1 MRLEAGEHIGP
12 YVVVQKVGSGGMGD
26 VYRARDTRLNRLV
39 AIKVISAGGDERPQ
53 SRTRFA
59 AEARAIA
66 ALSHPHICALFDT
79 GFEAGQP
86 YLVME
91 YLEGETLAERLKRG
105 SPASRELIGL
115 AIEIADALAYAHR
128 QGVVHRDLKPANV
141 FLTRG
146 GGAKLLD
153 FGLAAMRQAAAADV
167 SQMATEPV
175 TAEGSVVGT
184 LHYLA
189 PERLHGRAADERSDI
204 YAFGVIL
211 YEMLAGA
218 RPFDEPT
225 QARLIS
231 AILTRDPAPPTVNP
245 QLPSELGPIVMTLL
259 CKEPDDRWQSAGDV
273 AKILRGIA
281 ARLGSPP
288 TPAQIRGS
296 IAHRW
301 PLLLALLSVA
311 ALAVVIALTWRRE
324 ATPAPRL
331 PVSFLVGPPVGGAL
345 GMTSATVPSAQLA
358 VSPDGASVVF
368 VAKAPGGSEQL
379 FIRRL
384 DDAGL
389 RALPGTRNASHP
401 FWSPDSRH
409 VGFFADQ
416 QLKTVAIA
424 GGPPQSICAAPNGR
438 GGAWSTRDEIIF
450 APDNAHPLSRV
461 SISVKKPSE
470 LAALPPGHSAHR
482 WPQFLPGEQ
491 RVLFFVRSTEPNVA
505 GIYVMSLDDPQHPQR
520 LRGAAGNGLY
530 ASNHLLYAQDGE
542 LVAEHLDP
550 GTLRLSGQALPLDLP
565 VSGSSTFYSAF
576 SVSDAGVLVTWA
588 AGDASS
594 ELVWFNRAGDRI
606 GTVGGPARYADFR
619 LSPDGQ
625 RLAVARVDPGE
636 NTSDL
641 WVFDLVR
648 QILSPLTSTRETEA
662 TPVWAASGKRLIF
675 RSNRNGKV
683 HELFERPAYAP
694 AEDTVLHASATG
706 SYPTDWSRDETVVLY
721 HEGYPGTGFDLSLF
735 NVRTKKATNL
745 MPVKDNQAQG
755 QFGTAQRVAYMSTE
769 VTEAN
774 VFVRRLDGVSGA
786 ERISSTAGFD
796 PRWRADG
803 RELYFLDPAGWLMAA
818 QFPDDGLRPSAV
830 KPLFKVH
837 VTAPTSPYLSNYN
850 AAADGQKFL
859 FRVPL
864 ELPQSLPM
872 TVTLDWRQRLSPR

>member
-1 MRLEAGEHIGP
+1 MRLDVGQHIGP

-39 AIKVISAGGDERPQ
+39 AIKVIGAGGDERPQ

-66 ALSHPHICALFDT
+66 ALSHPHICALYDT
-79 GFEAGQP
+79 GFEAAQP

-105 SPASRELIGL
+105 LPAPRELIGI

-167 SQMATEPV
+167 SQLATEPVPV

-189 PERLHGRAADERSDI
+189 PERLDGREADERSDI
-204 YAFGVIL
+204 YAFGAIL
-211 YEMLAGA
+211 YEMLAGS

-231 AILTRDPAPPTVNP
+231 AILARDPAPIAVNP
-245 QLPSELGPIVMTLL
+245 PLPSDLGAIVTTLL
-259 CKEPDDRWQSAGDV
+259 CKNPDDRWQSAGDV
-273 AKILRGIA
+273 AKMLRGIA

-324 ATPAPRL
+324 TPGPRAPVR
-331 PVSFLVGPPVGGAL
+331 FLVGPPAGGAL
-345 GMTSATVPSAQLA
+345 VLTSATVQSAQFA
-358 VSPDGASVVF
+358 VAPDGTSVVA
-368 VAKAPGGSEQL
+368 VARGQDGQQQL
-379 FIRRL
+379 FLRRL
-384 DDAGL
+384 DDVEL
-389 RALPGTRNASHP
+389 HPLPGTRDATYP

-416 QLKTVAIA
+416 QLKTIAVA
-424 GGPPQSICAAPNGR
+424 GGGPAQSICQVSNGR
-438 GGAWSTRDEIIF
+438 GGAWNSAGEIIF
-450 APDNAHPLSRV
+450 AASDNPLFRV
-461 SISVKKPSE
+461 SISERKPSE
-470 LAALPPGHSAHR
+470 LGPLPAGHQGHR
-482 WPQFLPGEQ
+482 WPQLLPDEK
-491 RVLFFVRSTEPNVA
+491 RVLFWVRSTDQNVE
-505 GIYVMSLDDPQHPQR
+505 GIYAMSLDNPGQPQR
-520 LRGAAGNGLY
+520 LRAAVGNGLY
-530 ASNHLLYAQDGE
+530 ASDHLLYVQEGV
-542 LVAEHLDP
+542 LVAERFDP
-550 GTLRLSGQALPLDLP
+550 ATLRLSGEILPLGLP
-565 VSGSSTFYSAF
+565 VSGSSTRYSPF
-576 SVSDAGVLVTWA
+576 SVGAGVLATWA
-588 AGDASS
+588 AGAASS
-594 ELVWFNRAGDRI
+594 ELVWFSRRTGQTMGKI
-606 GTVGGPARYADFR
+606 GSPARYVDFQ
-619 LSPDGQ
+619 LSPDGDS
-625 RLAVARVDPGE
+625 LAFARVDPGD

-641 WVFDLVR
+641 WLFDLVR
-648 QILSPLTSTRETEA
+648 QIPRPLTSNPNTDA

-675 RSNRNGKV
+675 RSNRNGRN
-683 HELFERPAYAP
+683 HEIFGRPAHAG
-694 AEDTVLHASATG
+694 ADDTMLHSSGAGT
-706 SYPTDWSRDETVVLY
+706 YPTDWSRDENLVLY
-721 HEGYPGTGFDLSLF
+721 HESHRETGYDLSLF
-735 NVRTKKATNL
+735 NIATKKVTKLTPENN
-745 MPVKDNQAQG
+745 DQAQG

-769 VTEAN
+769 AEN
-774 VFVRRLDGVSGA
+774 PSVFVRRLDGAGGS
-786 ERISSTAGFD
+786 ERISSTGFD
-796 PRWRADG
+796 PRWSADG
-803 RELYFLDPAGWLMAA
+803 RELYFLDLAGRLMVA
-818 QFPDDGLRPSAV
+818 QFPEDGLRPSAV
-830 KPLFKVH
+830 TPLFSINLP
-837 VTAPTSPYLSNYN
+837 APEPPYLSHYD

-864 ELPQSLPM
+864 ELPQSRPI
-872 TVTLDWRQRLSPR
+872 TVTLDWQQRLSPR